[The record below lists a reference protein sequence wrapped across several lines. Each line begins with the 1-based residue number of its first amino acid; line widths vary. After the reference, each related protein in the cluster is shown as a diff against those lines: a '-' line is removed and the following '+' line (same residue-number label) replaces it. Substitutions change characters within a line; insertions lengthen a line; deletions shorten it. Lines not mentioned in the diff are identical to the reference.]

1 MLIPS
6 ENHMPDLSMN
16 TPLQLLRLAGLP
28 LSLTLLSILAGSV
41 INRVMVVELGLPV
54 ILAGLFVAIPLLVS
68 PVRIWL
74 GHVSDAYP
82 LWGRRREPY
91 LILGA
96 LIAGSGAALAVAL
109 VVRTP
114 GLFSLGTGL
123 ILLALI
129 AYGLGRNLTGNT
141 FQALLVDR
149 FPPGVS
155 RSRAANLYE
164 VVKLLGMIA
173 GAGLVGLALRPY
185 SAERLTLVV
194 ALIALGA
201 TALSVLAALGQE
213 PEGAAHR
220 QAADQ
225 ARARPFWTSF
235 HELVWRDP
243 QARRFLAVITLTLLG
258 TQMQDVLMEPY
269 GGLVLGLDIAATT
282 QLTMFWG
289 LGALASLLL
298 SGLALI
304 SWLGLP
310 RLYRLGILLLI
321 PLFPLIILA
330 GLSQQVWLLQASVL
344 GMGLAS
350 GLAAASLLAQTVAF
364 TSLRSAGLLLGVWG
378 LGHQLGRALASL
390 LGSGLVD
397 GLNLII
403 DLVATAPPLGAGER
417 ALFAYGMAFLVE
429 AGLLA
434 TALRAFS
441 RLRIESARALEAA

>member
-1 MLIPS
+1 
-6 ENHMPDLSMN
+6 MN
-16 TPLQLLRLAGLP
+16 SPLQLIRLAALP
-28 LSLTLLSILAGSV
+28 LSLTLLTILAGSV

-54 ILAGLFVAIPLLVS
+54 ILAGLFVSIPLLVS
-68 PVRIWL
+68 PARIWL

-96 LIAGSGAALAVAL
+96 LIAGGGAALAVAL
-109 VVRTP
+109 VLQTP
-114 GLFSLGTGL
+114 ALFSVGTGL
-123 ILLALI
+123 ILVALI
-129 AYGLGRNLTGNT
+129 AYGLGRNLAGNT

-149 FPPGVS
+149 FPPGAS

-194 ALIALGA
+194 ALIALVA
-201 TALSVLAALGQE
+201 AALSILATLGQE
-213 PEGAAHR
+213 PRGEAHR

-225 ARARPFWTSF
+225 ARRSHFWANF

-269 GGLVLGLDIAATT
+269 AGLVFGLDVAATT

-289 LGALASLLL
+289 LGALASILL
-298 SGLALI
+298 SGLVLI
-304 SWLGLP
+304 RWLGLA
-310 RLYRLGILLLI
+310 RLYRLGVLLLI

-330 GLSQQVWLLQASVL
+330 GLNQQVWLLQASVL

-403 DLVATAPPLGAGER
+403 NHLGIEQRVASEH
-417 ALFAYGMAFLVE
+417 ALLAYGTTFVVE
-429 AGLLA
+429 AGILA
-434 TALRAFS
+434 GALVAFN
-441 RLRIESARALEAA
+441 RLKIESARALAES

>member
-1 MLIPS
+1 
-6 ENHMPDLSMN
+6 MN
-16 TPLQLLRLAGLP
+16 SPLNLLRLAGLP

-96 LIAGSGAALAVAL
+96 IIAGAGAALAVAL

-114 GLFSLGTGL
+114 ALFSLGTGL
-123 ILLALI
+123 ILVALI

-173 GAGLVGLALRPY
+173 GAGLVGMALRPY

-201 TALSVLAALGQE
+201 TVLSVLAALGQE
-213 PEGAAHR
+213 PQGAAHR

-225 ARARPFWTSF
+225 ARSSPFWNNLR
-235 HELVWRDP
+235 HLVWQDP

-269 GGLVLGLDIAATT
+269 AGLVLGLDIAATT

-304 SWLGLP
+304 RWLGLA
-310 RLYRLGILLLI
+310 RLYWLGIILLI

-330 GLSQQVWLLQASVL
+330 GLNQQVWLLQASVL

-350 GLAAASLLAQTVAF
+350 GLAAASLLAQTLAF

-397 GLNLII
+397 GLNLTI
-403 DLVATAPPLGAGER
+403 DLLGTAPPSAGER
-417 ALFAYGMAFLVE
+417 ALFAYGTAFLIE

-434 TALRAFS
+434 AALVAFR
-441 RLRIESARALEAA
+441 RLRVESARALLEEA

>member
-1 MLIPS
+1 
-6 ENHMPDLSMN
+6 
-16 TPLQLLRLAGLP
+16 
-28 LSLTLLSILAGSV
+28 
-41 INRVMVVELGLPV
+41 
-54 ILAGLFVAIPLLVS
+54 
-68 PVRIWL
+68 
-74 GHVSDAYP
+74 
-82 LWGRRREPY
+82 
-91 LILGA
+91 
-96 LIAGSGAALAVAL
+96 
-109 VVRTP
+109 
-114 GLFSLGTGL
+114 
-123 ILLALI
+123 
-129 AYGLGRNLTGNT
+129 
-141 FQALLVDR
+141 
-149 FPPGVS
+149 
-155 RSRAANLYE
+155 
-164 VVKLLGMIA
+164 MIA

-194 ALIALGA
+194 ALIALVA
-201 TALSVLAALGQE
+201 AALSVLATLGQE
-213 PEGAAHR
+213 PRGEAHR

-225 ARARPFWTSF
+225 ARRSHFWANF

-269 GGLVLGLDIAATT
+269 AGLVFGLDVAATT

-289 LGALASLLL
+289 LGALASILL
-298 SGLALI
+298 SGLVLI
-304 SWLGLP
+304 RWLGLA
-310 RLYRLGILLLI
+310 RLYRLGVLLLI

-330 GLSQQVWLLQASVL
+330 GLNQQVWLLQASVL

-403 DLVATAPPLGAGER
+403 NHLGIEQLVAGEQ
-417 ALFAYGMAFLVE
+417 ALLAYGTTFVVE

-434 TALRAFS
+434 GALVAFNH
-441 RLRIESARALEAA
+441 LKIESARALAES

>member
-1 MLIPS
+1 
-6 ENHMPDLSMN
+6 MN
-16 TPLQLLRLAGLP
+16 SPLQLIRLAALP
-28 LSLTLLSILAGSV
+28 LSLTLLTILAGSV

-54 ILAGLFVAIPLLVS
+54 ILAGLFVSIPLLVS
-68 PVRIWL
+68 PARIWL

-109 VVRTP
+109 VLQTP
-114 GLFSLGTGL
+114 ALFSVGTGL
-123 ILLALI
+123 ILVALI
-129 AYGLGRNLTGNT
+129 AYGLGRNLAGNT

-149 FPPGVS
+149 FPHGAS

-194 ALIALGA
+194 ALIALVA
-201 TALSVLAALGQE
+201 AALSVLATLGQE
-213 PEGAAHR
+213 PRGEAPR

-225 ARARPFWTSF
+225 ARRSHFWANF

-243 QARRFLAVITLTLLG
+243 QARRFLAVISLTLLG

-269 GGLVLGLDIAATT
+269 AGMVFGLDVAATT

-289 LGALASLLL
+289 LGALASILL
-298 SGLALI
+298 SGLLLI
-304 SWLGLP
+304 RWLGLA
-310 RLYRLGILLLI
+310 RLYRLGVLLLI

-330 GLSQQVWLLQASVL
+330 GLNQQVWLLQASVL

-403 DLVATAPPLGAGER
+403 NHLGIEQLVASEH
-417 ALFAYGMAFLVE
+417 ALLAYGTTFVVE
-429 AGLLA
+429 AGILA
-434 TALRAFS
+434 GALVAFN
-441 RLRIESARALEAA
+441 RLKIESARALAES

>member
-1 MLIPS
+1 
-6 ENHMPDLSMN
+6 MN
-16 TPLQLLRLAGLP
+16 SPLQLIRLAALP
-28 LSLTLLSILAGSV
+28 LSLTLLTILAGSV

-54 ILAGLFVAIPLLVS
+54 ILAGLFVSIPLLVS
-68 PVRIWL
+68 PARIWL

-109 VVRTP
+109 VLQTP
-114 GLFSLGTGL
+114 ALFSVGTGL
-123 ILLALI
+123 ILVALI
-129 AYGLGRNLTGNT
+129 AYGLGRNLAGNT

-149 FPPGVS
+149 FTPGAS

-194 ALIALGA
+194 ALIALVA
-201 TALSVLAALGQE
+201 AALSVLATLCQE
-213 PEGAAHR
+213 PRGEAHR

-225 ARARPFWTSF
+225 ARRSHFWANF

-269 GGLVLGLDIAATT
+269 VGLVFGLDVAATT

-289 LGALASLLL
+289 LGALASILL
-298 SGLALI
+298 SGLLLI
-304 SWLGLP
+304 RWLGLA

-330 GLSQQVWLLQASVL
+330 GLNQQVWLLQASVL

-403 DLVATAPPLGAGER
+403 NHLGIEQLVAGEQ
-417 ALFAYGMAFLVE
+417 ALLAYGTTFVVE

-434 TALRAFS
+434 GALVAFNH
-441 RLRIESARALEAA
+441 LKIESARALAES

>member
-1 MLIPS
+1 
-6 ENHMPDLSMN
+6 MN
-16 TPLQLLRLAGLP
+16 SPLNLLRLAGLP

-68 PVRIWL
+68 PARIWL

-96 LIAGSGAALAVAL
+96 LIAGAGAALAVAL

-114 GLFSLGTGL
+114 ALFSLGAGL

-129 AYGLGRNLTGNT
+129 AYGL
-141 FQALLVDR
+141 
-149 FPPGVS
+149 
-155 RSRAANLYE
+155 
-164 VVKLLGMIA
+164 
-173 GAGLVGLALRPY
+173 
-185 SAERLTLVV
+185 
-194 ALIALGA
+194 
-201 TALSVLAALGQE
+201 
-213 PEGAAHR
+213 
-220 QAADQ
+220 
-225 ARARPFWTSF
+225 
-235 HELVWRDP
+235 
-243 QARRFLAVITLTLLG
+243 
-258 TQMQDVLMEPY
+258 
-269 GGLVLGLDIAATT
+269 VLGLDVAATT

-289 LGALASLLL
+289 LGALSSLLL

-304 SWLGLP
+304 RWLGLA
-310 RLYRLGILLLI
+310 RLYWLGIILLI

-330 GLSQQVWLLQASVL
+330 GLNQQAWLLQASVL

-397 GLNLII
+397 GLNLTI
-403 DLVATAPPLGAGER
+403 DLLGTAPPSAGER
-417 ALFAYGMAFLVE
+417 ALFAYGMAFMVE

-434 TALRAFS
+434 AALRACG
-441 RLRIESARALEAA
+441 RLRIESSRAREEA